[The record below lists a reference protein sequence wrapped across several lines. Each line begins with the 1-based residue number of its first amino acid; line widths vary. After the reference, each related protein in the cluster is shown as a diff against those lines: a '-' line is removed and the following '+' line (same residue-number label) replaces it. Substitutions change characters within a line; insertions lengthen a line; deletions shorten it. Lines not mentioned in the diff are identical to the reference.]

1 VNLKNWTLRWFKASV
16 PYLDELRRLFRPK
29 DRFVRRARRILD
41 EISAERFSSEFMSA
55 ERIISIHHVK
65 EYGNGHLVIGKYFE
79 KAMRYFGKKFSKV
92 AFVVVSDMGWCR
104 KHFSHLND
112 VDFVGTDGGD
122 DAQRSE
128 SLAVDFTI
136 LSRCQHSILTYG
148 TFGIWTALLAGG
160 EMIMADVFLDIA
172 TKEVRAVKMRRMQ
185 FLVVLNLRKI
195 IRHLLISILEI
206 PLKTKLCLMFTFR
219 QIYWSTSGRAGTA
232 P

>member
-1 VNLKNWTLRWFKASV
+1 MNLKNWTLRWFKASV

-29 DRFVRRARRILD
+29 DRFVRRAGQILD
-41 EISAERFSSEFMSA
+41 EISAKRDHPVLIGVHV
-55 ERIISIHHVK
+55 RRTDYLHHVN

-79 KAMRYFGKKFSKV
+79 KAMRYLGKKFSKV

-136 LSRCQHSILTYG
+136 LSRWTLGISSLRTARSGYG
-148 TFGIWTALLAGG
+148 RLFWPVG
-160 EMIMADVFLDIA
+160 
-172 TKEVRAVKMRRMQ
+172 K
-185 FLVVLNLRKI
+185 
-195 IRHLLISILEI
+195 
-206 PLKTKLCLMFTFR
+206 
-219 QIYWSTSGRAGTA
+219 
-232 P
+232 